1 MKATKA
7 LVGGLGGPAV
17 RNAIFLLAVVAA
29 GAAMLWLR
37 GILTPLILALFLMV
51 LIDGLAQLLEQR
63 IPGFPRMAAMPV
75 SVAISLAVFALTIL
89 FIADNGTS
97 FVFQLMDSAPRL
109 EATVT
114 RLADTFSL
122 QTPPKL
128 NQLIDQLDPSSYLVT
143 VASGVQNVL
152 TDALF
157 VLVYLGFLIA
167 SRHGFKRK
175 IVTLFPSHEQRERAG
190 HVFGRIRLG
199 VERYVWVQTVTGLII
214 AAGAWALMAVVGL
227 DNAAFW
233 AFFIFITAYVPMI
246 GAAAG
251 ILAPA
256 FFALLQF
263 STFWQPITL
272 LIGLETIFFVIGN
285 VILPRMQGKSL
296 NLDPVVVLLS
306 LAFWGAIWGLP
317 GAFLSSPLTVTAM
330 VILAQFPSTRWI
342 AVLLSDDGD
351 PFEDI
356 PPRSAQGAIKAAG

>member
-1 MKATKA
+1 MA
-7 LVGGLGGPAV
+7 LKPIPDPTGGAAV

-29 GAAMLWLR
+29 GAAMIWLR

-51 LIDGLAQLLEQR
+51 LIDGLAQLLERR
-63 IPGFPRMAAMPV
+63 IPGFPRWAPTPVALIIAVAMFG
-75 SVAISLAVFALTIL
+75 LAML
-89 FIADNGTS
+89 FIADSGAG
-97 FVFQLMDSAPRL
+97 FVLQLMDSAPRL
-109 EATVT
+109 EQTVD
-114 RLADTFSL
+114 RLADTFGMDR
-122 QTPPKL
+122 PVKL
-128 NQLIDQLDPSSYLVT
+128 NQMIDQLDPSAYLVT
-143 VASGVQNVL
+143 VASGAQNVL

-175 IVTLFPSHEQRERAG
+175 IVTLFPSHDRRERAG

-199 VERYVWVQTVTGLII
+199 VERYVWIQTVTGLII
-214 AAGAWALMAVVGL
+214 AAASWALMAAVGL
-227 DNAAFW
+227 ENAAFW

-256 FFALLQF
+256 MFALLQF
-263 STFWQPITL
+263 TTFWQPIAL
-272 LIGLETIFFVIGN
+272 LAGLETIFFVVGN
-285 VILPRMQGKSL
+285 VMLPRMQGKSL

-317 GAFLSSPLTVTAM
+317 GAFLSSPLTVTVM
-330 VILAQFPSTRWI
+330 IILAQFPSTRWI

-351 PFEDI
+351 PFEDG
-356 PPRSAQGAIKAAG
+356 PPVKAPQGAARSQD